1 MTRQLLPLVLVAA
14 CGGDNTVEI
23 DAAPTTD
30 AALTDAAITDAALTD
45 ASIDAAPSGFGAITG
60 MCGVIT
66 DGVLTTNQPVW
77 FQGNLDF
84 GTDRYDDPADR
95 PRLTPGGLEIILDG
109 NAGGSSVYS
118 ELFAYEWLAR
128 CENAALLKTE
138 NEITYDVV
146 GKKADLLV
154 SILGR
159 KVGVSVTRAVH
170 FPFGEPYT
178 MTEATTLLQR
188 KLDDLALATTQ
199 VSAADLW
206 TEQMV
211 AAEAY
216 DAQHAQV
223 FMDAWNALTPETKR
237 ETILVVAVT
246 DGDDLFIYTD
256 Q

>member
-1 MTRQLLPLVLVAA
+1 MTRGLLPVLLLAA
-14 CGGDNTVEI
+14 CGGDNSVE
-23 DAAPTTD
+23 TD
-30 AALTDAAITDAALTD
+30 AAADAVADVDAAAGADAATDAPG
-45 ASIDAAPSGFGAITG
+45 IDAFASGFGSITG

-66 DGVLTTNQPVW
+66 DAVLTANQPVW
-77 FQGNLDF
+77 FQGDLDF

-95 PRLTPGGLEIILDG
+95 PYLTSGGLHIVETP
-109 NAGGSSVYS
+109 NAGGSSLYS
-118 ELFAYEWLAR
+118 EVFAFEWLAR
-128 CENAALLKTE
+128 CEGATLLKTE
-138 NEITYDVV
+138 TEITYDVD
-146 GKKADLLV
+146 GKKADILV

-170 FPFGEPYT
+170 FPFGQPYT

-223 FMDAWNALTPETKR
+223 FMDAWNALTPSTKR